1 MIQSDTVTP
10 PRRRALSH
18 DLPLGKGRAARR
30 RADLAHTTHRQ
41 QPRRYV
47 PEGLSA
53 AEWNQRQANEKRGKV
68 ENKKKYP
75 KGAPQVVGV
84 GKYLENLARK
94 QTFKKNS
101 VGNAKVEASG
111 HAFAKVKFG
120 EFTKE
125 GYDAWRKKGGKPPN
139 MEGRSAN
146 LWR

>member
-1 MIQSDTVTP
+1 MKA
-10 PRRRALSH
+10 ALAIFAISGAQAFAPSQ
-18 DLPLGKGRAARR
+18 PLRTSVAVNG
-30 RADLAHTTHRQ
+30 
-41 QPRRYV
+41 YV

-84 GKYLENLARK
+84 GKYLENLAKK